1 MSKEFLKMQK
11 LAGLITEN
19 QYQKLV
25 ENDFKSFLNTLNI
38 DSSSEQSEDEI
49 DIGTNVSVMG
59 HGIRFGTVVG
69 IDDENKIYTVSFEGS
84 KKDIKVPFNS
94 VNPVASPIK
103 VDDDL
108 LEKIEEL
115 KQEHKF
121 YLKNFISNLADFR
134 SSNYEQDFA
143 DERWKLNS
151 IAEFYLDLGKQMWD
165 MFKQNKEYIEYSDE
179 FADLFIEISQLLSK
193 LYTLDK
199 GANEDFE
206 NVYLAYKK
214 IGDRIGVMVG

>member
-11 LAGLITEN
+11 LAGLITES

-25 ENDFKSFLNTLNI
+25 ENDFKLFLNTLNI

>member
-11 LAGLITEN
+11 LAGLITEG

-25 ENDFKSFLNTLNI
+25 ENDFESFLNSLNI
-38 DSSSEQSEDEI
+38 SSSPEQSEDEI
-49 DIGTNVSVMG
+49 DIGTSVAVMG

-69 IDDENKIYTVSFEGS
+69 IDDKNKIYTVSFEGS
-84 KKDIKVPFNS
+84 KENIKAPFDK

-103 VDDDL
+103 VDSDL
-108 LEKIEEL
+108 LEKIEDL
-115 KQEHKF
+115 KQEHRY
-121 YLKNFISNLADFR
+121 YLKNFISNLSDFR

-151 IAEFYLDLGKQMWD
+151 VAEFYLDLGKQMWD
-165 MFKQNKEYIEYSDE
+165 MFKQNKEYIEHSDE
-179 FADLFIEISQLLSK
+179 FSDLFIEISQLLSQ
-193 LYTLDK
+193 LHMYDK